1 MAQEILS
8 IKLRELEAQI
18 TRLLTRIQL
27 SENDDNAHLQQAIEG
42 LKQECGENELALKN
56 RLQLSR
62 SGIVS
67 TISHTYGQI
76 ETIIHQCKDTLQA
89 YTSLR
94 ADPDQEAE
102 EKILLAEYA
111 LDFSIQAANR
121 ALLLAMEAMAAQPTQ
136 PEERRRTQ

>member
-18 TRLLTRIQL
+18 TRLLIRIQL

-42 LKQECGENELALKN
+42 LKRECEENELALKN

-62 SGIVS
+62 SGIVG
-67 TISHTYGQI
+67 TIFHTYGQI

-94 ADPDQEAE
+94 AGPDQEAE

-136 PEERRRTQ
+136 PEERRKTQ